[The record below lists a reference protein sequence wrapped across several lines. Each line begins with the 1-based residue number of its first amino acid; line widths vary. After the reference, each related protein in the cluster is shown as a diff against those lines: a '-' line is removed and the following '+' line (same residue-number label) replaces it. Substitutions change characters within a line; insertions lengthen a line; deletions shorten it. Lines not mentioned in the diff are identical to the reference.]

1 MLNRQNCFSSV
12 RMLALAATMALT
24 SVALG
29 DEVIMRDGTVHTG
42 TVVSR
47 DRRSV
52 IIDTEI
58 HGISTRLTL
67 DRNNVRSIVMGETE
81 TEAETDEST
90 PSIENSIPSLPS
102 ASEKKEDERKV
113 LKRDGYNLI
122 LEVPLKGTFGQDIY
136 PLGIAE
142 SLAYAKEVGVTD
154 VVFRINSGGGEVWCS
169 SDMVEI
175 MNNYRGEFKMH
186 MLIESAISASI
197 WPSFTCDT
205 ITMAPGSDFGGA
217 VVYRMNTGNLEVDK
231 KMNSI
236 YANKLSSA
244 AEANGHLGI
253 LVPAMIVSDNSVYAY
268 KDANG
273 EWAFSNT
280 TEGIPS
286 NYEVID
292 GPDTILTLK
301 HSQAKKYGLT
311 YVMEEGR
318 SLEEF
323 CKVHGIEKWDN
334 AGDYGTQIVE
344 ESVED
349 CKRVRDQL
357 EATITGFYGELGQYG
372 GARTF
377 RTAGS
382 ALNSMK
388 KYMGHYKRYMKQAEE
403 MHMPSIVD
411 SFDQAIDVTYWQNWI
426 EDTKKDLRRMYGP

>member
-1 MLNRQNCFSSV
+1 MLNRQNRLSAV
-12 RMLALAATMALT
+12 RMLALAATMAIT
-24 SVALG
+24 SVSLG
-29 DEVIMRDGTVHTG
+29 DEVILRDGTVHKG

-52 IIDTEI
+52 VIDTEV
-58 HGISTRLTL
+58 HGISTRLTI
-67 DRNNVRSIVMGETE
+67 DRRNVRSIVMGESE
-81 TEAETDEST
+81 EAPQAEAETPGT
-90 PSIENSIPSLPS
+90 ENSIPSLPTIS
-102 ASEKKEDERKV
+102 DKKEDERKV

-136 PLGIAE
+136 PLGISE
-142 SLAYAKEVGVTD
+142 SLKYAKEVGVTD

-175 MNNYRGEFKMH
+175 MNEYRGEFKMH

-217 VVYRMNTGNLEVDK
+217 VVYRMTTGNPEVDK

-280 TEGIPS
+280 TDGLPS
-286 NYEVID
+286 NYETID

-311 YVMEEGR
+311 YVLEEGR

-334 AGDYGTQIVE
+334 AGEYGTQIVE

-357 EATITGFYGELGQYG
+357 EATISGFYTELGQFN
-372 GARTF
+372 GARYV

-382 ALNSMK
+382 ALNGMN
-388 KYMGHYKRYMKQAEE
+388 KYLGQYKRYLQMAEE

-411 SFDQAIDVTYWQNWI
+411 SFEQAIDVTYWQNWI
-426 EDTKKDLRRMYGP
+426 VDTKKDIRNLFRP